1 MWTRTDLASN
11 SAQQRPPLQLRPLLL
26 AAALLVSTTG
36 HAEEWTVDQWEQAV
50 YYRHTF
56 NAPEEGSALLRL
68 TAVNE
73 YEVFLNGEAI
83 GSDDNWTTMEE
94 YPVELKRR
102 KNELAVR
109 VVNRGRGNGNGL
121 VVEVS
126 AAEQSW
132 VSTFGALQDLWYWS
146 GEPQEDAGWL
156 TTNVS
161 RLDAWQQVQRGQLDR
176 TGVSGWSDTVKADV
190 IAGFP
195 GGIDIGQ
202 PAGGLSLRPVEGE
215 NLAFRLPSNRPE
227 VFDGRSNTGWTVD
240 PTELNAIAQ
249 VDLLNRRLISEV
261 RVLTQGRNADEFVQN
276 TLRGYA
282 VQVSNDQ
289 FGWSEVGVL
298 HGIDQPERTAIAFA
312 PIFARYL
319 QVIIAEVDAV
329 QRAKVAEIQV
339 LGSGVASA
347 GSFVSPPLDLGRP
360 GERKNFTSV
369 RWSGQVPD
377 GTALGLQFRSSN
389 DGSTWSDWSAP
400 VHTSPTLLQV
410 PEPRTLLQYRVNM
423 ETQFEDMG
431 PRLDSLIVDFTDQV
445 PASLVRGWIEP
456 NRVVLGRDT
465 LFTYRLELDFSAD
478 DLGVERVRVALPSQI
493 ELEEIVPPPGVE
505 IAATTASSTAL
516 DLVLAEPWH
525 QAGTLEM
532 RFRGRLLSNAFQFRA
547 QVSGPD
553 GDATQ
558 DAEENIEPDPDSGQ
572 PRSWQVSASGVEGGG
587 LLSQVRPVPQAFSP
601 NGDGINDATVI
612 EFTLARVSEPQVV
625 AVDIFDVQG
634 RPVRA
639 LYAAA
644 LSAGEYVRLP
654 SAPTSVPGLWD
665 GRDDAGELVAP
676 GFYLVRVRILLER
689 EEESRLCAVA
699 VVY

>member
-1 MWTRTDLASN
+1 MWTKTA
-11 SAQQRPPLQLRPLLL
+11 AQLRPLLL
-26 AAALLVSTTG
+26 ATALLVGTAG

-50 YYRHTF
+50 YYRHTL
-56 NAPEEGSALLRL
+56 NAPEAGSALLRL
-68 TAVNE
+68 TAIDE

-109 VVNRGRGNGNGL
+109 VVNRGAGHGSGL

-126 AAEQSW
+126 AAQQSW
-132 VSTFGALQDLWYWS
+132 VSTFGALQNLWYWS
-146 GEPQEDAGWL
+146 GEPQADAGWQ
-156 TTNVS
+156 TTDVS

-176 TGVSGWSDTVKADV
+176 TGVSGWSDTLKADV

-202 PAGGLSLRPVEGE
+202 PAGGLSLRSVEGE

-240 PTELNAIAQ
+240 PTELNAMAR
-249 VDLLNRRLISEV
+249 VDLLHRRLISEV

-289 FGWSEVGVL
+289 FEWSEVGVL
-298 HGIDQPERTAIAFA
+298 HGIAQPERTAIAFA
-312 PIFARYL
+312 PLFARYL

-339 LGSGVASA
+339 LGRGIAPA
-347 GSFVSPPLDLGRP
+347 GRFVSPPLDLGQP
-360 GERKNFTSV
+360 GERKNFTSA
-369 RWSGQVPD
+369 RWDGQVPA

-389 DGSTWSDWSAP
+389 DGSTWSGWSAP
-400 VHTSPTLLQV
+400 VHTSPALLQV
-410 PEPRTLLQYRVNM
+410 PEPRTFLQYRVQM
-423 ETQFEDMG
+423 ETRSEELG
-431 PRLDSLIVDFTDQV
+431 PRLDRLIVDFTDQV
-445 PASLVRGWIEP
+445 PASLVRASVEP
-456 NRVVLGRDT
+456 NRAVLGRDT
-465 LFTYRLELDFSAD
+465 LFTYRLELNFSAG

-493 ELEEIVPPPGVE
+493 ELEEIVPPLGVE

-516 DLVLAEPWH
+516 ELVLAEPWH
-525 QAGTLEM
+525 QAGVLEM
-532 RFRGRLLSNAFQFRA
+532 RFRGRLLSHAFEFRA

-553 GDATQ
+553 GGATL
-558 DAEENIEPDPDSGQ
+558 DAEENVEPDPHSGQ
-572 PRSWQVSASGVEGGG
+572 PRSWQVSASGVAGP
-587 LLSQVRPVPQAFSP
+587 LLSQVRPVPKVFSP
-601 NGDGINDATVI
+601 NGDGINDATAI
-612 EFTLARVSEPQVV
+612 EFTLARVSEPQLVK
-625 AVDIFDVQG
+625 VDIFNVEG

-639 LYAAA
+639 LYAGP
-644 LSAGEYVRLP
+644 LNAGEY
-654 SAPTSVPGLWD
+654 SAPGLWD

-676 GFYLVRVRILLER
+676 GLYLVRVRIFLER
-689 EEESRLCAVA
+689 KEESRLRTVAVA
-699 VVY
+699 Y

>member
-1 MWTRTDLASN
+1 MMWARTDQTGKS
-11 SAQQRPPLQLRPLLL
+11 PPWQLRPLLL
-26 AAALLVSTTG
+26 AAALLVGTTG
-36 HAEEWTVDQWEQAV
+36 HAEEWSVDQWEQTV
-50 YYRHTF
+50 YYRHTL
-56 NAPEEGSALLRL
+56 NAPEAGSALLRL
-68 TAVNE
+68 TAIDE

-83 GSDDNWTTMEE
+83 GSDDNWTTVEE

-109 VVNRGRGNGNGL
+109 VVNRGRGNGSGL

-126 AAEQSW
+126 AAAQAW
-132 VSTFGALQDLWYWS
+132 VSTFGALQNFWYWS
-146 GEPQEDAGWL
+146 GDPQEDTGWL
-156 TTNVS
+156 TKDVS
-161 RLDAWQQVQRGQLDR
+161 RLDTWQQVQRGQLDR
-176 TGVSGWSDTVKADV
+176 TGVSGWADTLQADV

-202 PAGGLSLRPVEGE
+202 PAGGLSLRSVEGE

-227 VFDGRSNTGWTVD
+227 VFDGRFNTGWTVD

-312 PIFARYL
+312 PVFARYL

-339 LGSGVASA
+339 LGSGVAPA
-347 GSFVSPPLDLGRP
+347 GSFVSSPLDLGRP

-369 RWSGQVPD
+369 RWGGQVPD
-377 GTALGLQFRSSN
+377 DTALGLQFRSSN

-400 VHTSPTLLQV
+400 MHTSPALLQV
-410 PEPRTLLQYRVNM
+410 PEPRTFLQYRVNL
-423 ETQFEDMG
+423 ETQSEDAG
-431 PRLDSLIVDFTDQV
+431 PRLDSLIVDFTDQI
-445 PASLVRGWIEP
+445 PASLVRGWVEP
-456 NRVVLGRDT
+456 NRAVLGRDT

-478 DLGVERVRVALPSQI
+478 DLGVEWVRVALPSQI
-493 ELEEIVPPPGVE
+493 ELEEIVPPSGME

-516 DLVLAEPWH
+516 DIVLAEPWH

-532 RFRGRLLSNAFQFRA
+532 RFRGRLLSNVFQFRA

-553 GDATQ
+553 GTATL
-558 DAEENIEPDPDSGQ
+558 DAEENIEPDPDSGH
-572 PRSWQVSASGVEGGG
+572 PRSWRVSASGVEGS
-587 LLSQVRPVPQAFSP
+587 LLSQVRPVPQTFSP
-601 NGDGINDATVI
+601 NGDGINDETAI
-612 EFTLARVSEPQVV
+612 EFTLARISEPQVV
-625 AVDIFDVQG
+625 EVDIFDVQG

-639 LYAAA
+639 LYAAT
-644 LSAGEYVRLP
+644 LSAGEYV
-654 SAPTSVPGLWD
+654 SASASVPGLWD

-676 GFYLVRVRILLER
+676 GLYLVRVRLLLER
-689 EEESRLCAVA
+689 EEESRLRVVA

>member
-1 MWTRTDLASN
+1 MWTRTEQAST
-11 SAQQRPPLQLRPLLL
+11 AAHQRLPLLL
-26 AAALLVSTTG
+26 AAALLVGTAG
-36 HAEEWTVDQWEQAV
+36 HAEEWTVDQWEQTV
-50 YYRHTF
+50 YYRHTL
-56 NAPEEGSALLRL
+56 NAPEAGSALLRL
-68 TAVNE
+68 TAIDE

-83 GSDDNWTTMEE
+83 GRDDNWTTMEE

-102 KNELAVR
+102 KNELAVC
-109 VVNRGRGNGNGL
+109 VVNRGQGHGSGL

-126 AAEQSW
+126 AAQQSW

-146 GEPQEDAGWL
+146 GEFQEDADWL
-156 TTNVS
+156 TANVS

-176 TGVSGWSDTVKADV
+176 TGVSGWSDTLKADV

-195 GGIDIGQ
+195 GGIDLGR
-202 PAGGLSLRPVEGE
+202 PAGGLSLRSVGGE
-215 NLAFRLPSNRPE
+215 NLALRLPSNRPE

-240 PTELNAIAQ
+240 PTELNARAR
-249 VDLLNRRLISEV
+249 VDLLHRRLISEV

-312 PIFARYL
+312 PVFARYL
-319 QVIIAEVDAV
+319 QVIVAEVDAV

-339 LGSGVASA
+339 LGSGIASA
-347 GSFVSPPLDLGRP
+347 GHFVSPPLDLGRP
-360 GERKNFTSV
+360 GERKNFTSA
-369 RWSGQVPD
+369 RWGGQVPA

-389 DGSTWSDWSAP
+389 DGSTWSNWSAP
-400 VHTSPTLLQV
+400 VHTSPALLQV
-410 PEPRTLLQYRVNM
+410 PEPRTFLQYRVQM
-423 ETQFEDMG
+423 ETQLEEVG

-445 PASLVRGWIEP
+445 PASQVRAWVEP
-456 NRVVLGRDT
+456 NRAVLGRDT
-465 LFTYRLELDFSAD
+465 LFTYRLELNFSAD

-493 ELEEIVPPPGVE
+493 ELEEIVPPLGVK
-505 IAATTASSTAL
+505 IATTTASSTAL

-525 QAGTLEM
+525 QAGILEM
-532 RFRGRLLSNAFQFRA
+532 RFRGRLLSNVFEFRA

-553 GDATQ
+553 GGATL
-558 DAEENIEPDPDSGQ
+558 DAEENIEPDPRSGQ
-572 PRSWQVSASGVEGGG
+572 PRSWQVSASGVAGS
-587 LLSQVRPVPQAFSP
+587 LLSQVRPVPPVFSP
-601 NGDGINDATVI
+601 NGDGINDATAI

-625 AVDIFDVQG
+625 EVDIFDVQG

-639 LYAAA
+639 LYAGP
-644 LSAGEYVRLP
+644 LSAGQYV
-654 SAPTSVPGLWD
+654 APTSVPGLWD

-676 GFYLVRVRILLER
+676 GLYLVRVRLLLKR
-689 EEESRLCAVA
+689 KVESRLRTVAVA
-699 VVY
+699 Y

>member
-1 MWTRTDLASN
+1 MMWMKTD
-11 SAQQRPPLQLRPLLL
+11 QTGMPLRPWLLV
-26 AAALLVSTTG
+26 AALLLGTTG
-36 HAEEWTVDQWEQAV
+36 HAEEWTADHWEQTV
-50 YYRHTF
+50 YYRHTL
-56 NAPEEGSALLRL
+56 NAPEAGPALLRL
-68 TAVNE
+68 TAADE
-73 YEVFLNGEAI
+73 YEVFLNGETI
-83 GSDDNWTTMEE
+83 GSDDDWTTVEE

-109 VVNRGRGNGNGL
+109 VVNRGRGNGSGL
-121 VVEVS
+121 VMEVS
-126 AAEQSW
+126 AAEQAW
-132 VSTFGALQDLWYWS
+132 VSTFGALQNLWYWS
-146 GEPQEDAGWL
+146 GEPQADEGWL
-156 TTNVS
+156 TKDVS
-161 RLDAWQQVQRGQLDR
+161 RLDTWQQVQRGQL
-176 TGVSGWSDTVKADV
+176 SGWADTLQADV

-202 PAGGLSLRPVEGE
+202 PAGGLSLRSVAGE

-227 VFDGRSNTGWTVD
+227 VFDGRFNTGWTVD

-298 HGIDQPERTAIAFA
+298 HGIEQPERTAIAFA
-312 PIFARYL
+312 PVLARYL
-319 QVIIAEVDAV
+319 RVIIAEVDAV

-339 LGSGVASA
+339 LGPGVAPA

-369 RWSGQVPD
+369 RWGGQVPD

-400 VHTSPTLLQV
+400 LHTSPARLQV
-410 PEPRTLLQYRVNM
+410 PEPRTFLQYRVNL
-423 ETQFEDMG
+423 ETQSEDAG
-431 PRLDSLIVDFTDQV
+431 PRLDSLIVDFTDQI
-445 PASLVRGWIEP
+445 PASLVRGWVEP
-456 NRVVLGRDT
+456 NRAVLGRDT
-465 LFTYRLELDFSAD
+465 LFTYRLALDFSAD
-478 DLGVERVRVALPSQI
+478 DLGVERVHVALPSQI
-493 ELEEIVPPPGVE
+493 ELEEIVPPSGVE

-516 DLVLAEPWH
+516 DIVLTEPWR

-532 RFRGRLLSNAFQFRA
+532 RFRGRLLSHVFQFRA
-547 QVSGPD
+547 QVSGPN
-553 GDATQ
+553 GGATL
-558 DAEENIEPDPDSGQ
+558 DAEENIEPDPASGQ
-572 PRSWQVSASGVEGGG
+572 PRSWEVSASGVEGS

-601 NGDGINDATVI
+601 NGDGINDDTAV
-612 EFTLARVSEPQVV
+612 EFTLARISEPQVV
-625 AVDIFDVQG
+625 EVDIFDIQG

-639 LYAAA
+639 LYAAT
-644 LSAGEYVRLP
+644 LSAGEY
-654 SAPTSVPGLWD
+654 APGLWD
-665 GRDDAGELVAP
+665 GRNDAGELVAP
-676 GFYLVRVRILLER
+676 GLYLVRVRLLLER
-689 EEESRLCAVA
+689 EEESRLRVVA

>member
-1 MWTRTDLASN
+1 MWTKTG
-11 SAQQRPPLQLRPLLL
+11 PWLL
-26 AAALLVSTTG
+26 ATALLVGSAG

-50 YYRHTF
+50 YYRHTL
-56 NAPEEGSALLRL
+56 NASEAGAALLRL
-68 TAVNE
+68 TAIDE

-109 VVNRGRGNGNGL
+109 VVNRGQGHGSGL

-126 AAEQSW
+126 TAQQSW
-132 VSTFGALQDLWYWS
+132 VSTFGALQNLWYWS
-146 GEPQEDAGWL
+146 GEPQADAGWQ
-156 TTNVS
+156 TTDVS

-176 TGVSGWSDTVKADV
+176 TGVSGWSDTLKADV

-202 PAGGLSLRPVEGE
+202 PAGGLSLRSVQGE

-240 PTELNAIAQ
+240 PTELNAMAR
-249 VDLLNRRLISEV
+249 VDLLHRRLISEV

-289 FGWSEVGVL
+289 FEWREVGVL
-298 HGIDQPERTAIAFA
+298 HGIAQPERTAIAFA
-312 PIFARYL
+312 PLLARYL

-339 LGSGVASA
+339 LGRGIAPA
-347 GSFVSPPLDLGRP
+347 GRFVSPPLDLGQP
-360 GERKNFTSV
+360 GERKNFTSA
-369 RWSGQVPD
+369 RWDGQVPA

-389 DGSTWSDWSAP
+389 DGSTWSGWSAP
-400 VHTSPTLLQV
+400 VHTSPALLQV
-410 PEPRTLLQYRVNM
+410 PEPRTFLQYRVQM
-423 ETQFEDMG
+423 ETQSEELG
-431 PRLDSLIVDFTDQV
+431 PRLERLIFAFTDQV
-445 PASLVRGWIEP
+445 PASRVRAWVEP
-456 NRVVLGRDT
+456 NRAVLGRDT
-465 LFTYRLELDFSAD
+465 LFTYRLELNFSAD

-493 ELEEIVPPPGVE
+493 ELEEIVPPLGVE

-516 DLVLAEPWH
+516 ELVLAEPWH
-525 QAGTLEM
+525 QAGILEM
-532 RFRGRLLSNAFQFRA
+532 RFRGRLLSHAFEFRA

-553 GDATQ
+553 GGATL
-558 DAEENIEPDPDSGQ
+558 DAEENVEPDPHSGQ
-572 PRSWQVSASGVEGGG
+572 PRSWQVSASGVAGS
-587 LLSQVRPVPQAFSP
+587 LLSQVRPVPKAFSP
-601 NGDGINDATVI
+601 NGDGINDATAI

-625 AVDIFDVQG
+625 EVDIFDVEG

-639 LYAAA
+639 LYAGP
-644 LSAGEYVRLP
+644 LNAGEY
-654 SAPTSVPGLWD
+654 SAPGLWD

-676 GFYLVRVRILLER
+676 GLYLVRVRLLLER
-689 EEESRLCAVA
+689 KEESRLRTVAVA
-699 VVY
+699 Y